1 MLPHL
6 TGVLESAWDMGGV
19 LFGVA
24 PFLLAALVFL
34 LPREKRGLLRVPL
47 LTFAGVVVLTLIGW
61 LVPDRGSLRG
71 LSVAGFALLLLTIVR
86 SVLVFLTETRMGG
99 WLFPTVPKIV
109 ADVVQAL
116 LYLAAVLLT
125 LHAAGMEPGSLLT
138 TSALLTAVLGLALQD
153 TLGNLFSG
161 LALQLGRPFDVGD
174 WVELDQQQHSQAGR
188 VVEVGWRA
196 TKIITLDHV
205 EIIVPNGM
213 MAKALLRNVT
223 RPTPVSR
230 RNIAFT
236 ASYRDPPAD
245 VQSAALEAVAGVT
258 NVLPSPAPSAIV
270 TAFGDSTINYTL
282 RYFTADIAASQVTD
296 SDVRARLW
304 YVFKRRGLEFPF
316 PQRDVN
322 FRMAD
327 PARELEAATT
337 ARAAVLRRIELFAKL
352 DADDVERLARRSETR
367 LYAPLEPIVVE
378 GHAGDELFIVVD
390 GDVRVL
396 AGSEEVARLREGD
409 FFGEMS
415 LLTGE
420 DRTATVEAVGPC
432 RLVVVGHQALK
443 RALDDQPELAER
455 LSAAQVER
463 QRALELH
470 RRGSASALPAADVG
484 TVELLARIR
493 SFFS

>member
-1 MLPHL
+1 MLWHL
-6 TGVLESAWDMGGV
+6 TGVLESARDMGGA
-19 LFGVA
+19 LFAVA
-24 PFLLAALVFL
+24 PFLLCALALL
-34 LPREKRGLLRVPL
+34 LPREKRGLLRIPA
-47 LTFAGVVVLTLIGW
+47 LTFTAVVVLTVIAW
-61 LVPDRGSLRG
+61 LLPEEWSIRGIW
-71 LSVAGFALLLLTIVR
+71 VAGFALLLLTIVR
-86 SVLVFLTETRMGG
+86 SVLVFVTETRVGG
-99 WLFPTVPKIV
+99 WLFPSVPKIV

-161 LALQLGRPFDVGD
+161 LALQLGRPFDIGD
-174 WVELDQQQHSQAGR
+174 WVELDHSQQQQAGR

-205 EIIVPNGM
+205 EIIIPNGM

-245 VQSAALEAVAGVT
+245 VQAAALEAVSGVAL
-258 NVLPSPAPSAIV
+258 VLPSPAPNVIL
-270 TAFGDSTINYTL
+270 TGFGDSTINYTL
-282 RYFTADIAASQVTD
+282 RYFTADISASQVTD
-296 SDVRARLW
+296 SEVRGRLW

-316 PQRDVN
+316 PQRDVTM
-322 FRMAD
+322 RVAD
-327 PARELEAATT
+327 PAKDLENDTAA
-337 ARAAVLRRIELFAKL
+337 RKAVLRRIELFAQL
-352 DADDVERLARRSETR
+352 DADDLERLARRSETR
-367 LYAPLEPIVVE
+367 LYAPGERIVVQ
-378 GHAGDELFIVVD
+378 GQPGDELFIVVD

-396 AGSEEVARLREGD
+396 AGGDEVARLREGD

-420 DRTATVEAVGPC
+420 ERTATVEACGPC
-432 RLVVVGHQALK
+432 RLVVVGHRALKQALEH
-443 RALDDQPELAER
+443 QPELAER
-455 LSAAQVER
+455 LSAAQVDR

-470 RRGSASALPAADVG
+470 RRGSASALPEAGEG